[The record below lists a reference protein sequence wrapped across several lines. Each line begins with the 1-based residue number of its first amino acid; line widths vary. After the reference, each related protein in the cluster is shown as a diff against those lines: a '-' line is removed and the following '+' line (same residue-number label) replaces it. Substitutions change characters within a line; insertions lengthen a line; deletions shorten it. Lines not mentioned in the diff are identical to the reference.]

1 MSIKIKR
8 LSYSPNNI
16 NVLDNISLDI
26 NGGIT
31 TFLGQNGS
39 GKTTLM
45 KLISNLIEPTIGEV
59 LINGINVKDLK
70 KYDLSKLITYISQ
83 DRENIQGFTV
93 FEYVEMGRFP
103 YQNFYGKYDNNS
115 QKFINES
122 LKLVNL
128 FKRKNDF
135 VDNLSGGEMQILRI
149 SRALVQDTNIIL
161 FDEPTSNL
169 DLKNTRRIK
178 DLLFKLKEMNK
189 RIVVSTHDIN
199 FANSISD
206 IIFMIKNGKVIY
218 SGDKEEILNKNNIID
233 CYDLNDYDSED
244 IRLF

>member
-1 MSIKIKR
+1 
-8 LSYSPNNI
+8 
-16 NVLDNISLDI
+16 
-26 NGGIT
+26 
-31 TFLGQNGS
+31 
-39 GKTTLM
+39 
-45 KLISNLIEPTIGEV
+45 
-59 LINGINVKDLK
+59 
-70 KYDLSKLITYISQ
+70 
-83 DRENIQGFTV
+83 
-93 FEYVEMGRFP
+93 
-103 YQNFYGKYDNNS
+103 
-115 QKFINES
+115 
-122 LKLVNL
+122 
-128 FKRKNDF
+128 
-135 VDNLSGGEMQILRI
+135 MQILRI

-189 RIVVSTHDIN
+189 RIIVSTHDIN

-218 SGDKEEILNKNNIID
+218 SGDKKEILNKNNIID

>member
-1 MSIKIKR
+1 LSIKIKR

-16 NVLDNISLDI
+16 NVLDRISLDI

-189 RIVVSTHDIN
+189 RIIVSTHDIN

-218 SGDKEEILNKNNIID
+218 SGDKKEILNKNNIID

>member
-16 NVLDNISLDI
+16 NVLDSISLDI

-39 GKTTLM
+39 GKSTLM

-189 RIVVSTHDIN
+189 RIIVSTHDIN

-218 SGDKEEILNKNNIID
+218 SGDKKEILNKNNIID

>member
-1 MSIKIKR
+1 LSIKIKR

-16 NVLDNISLDI
+16 NVLDSISLDI

-70 KYDLSKLITYISQ
+70 KYNLSKLITYISQ

-178 DLLFKLKEMNK
+178 DLLFKLKDMNK
-189 RIVVSTHDIN
+189 RIIVSTHDIN

-218 SGDKEEILNKNNIID
+218 SGDKKEILNKNNIID

>member
-103 YQNFYGKYDNNS
+103 YQNFYGKYD
-115 QKFINES
+115 
-122 LKLVNL
+122 
-128 FKRKNDF
+128 
-135 VDNLSGGEMQILRI
+135 
-149 SRALVQDTNIIL
+149 A
-161 FDEPTSNL
+161 
-169 DLKNTRRIK
+169 
-178 DLLFKLKEMNK
+178 
-189 RIVVSTHDIN
+189 
-199 FANSISD
+199 
-206 IIFMIKNGKVIY
+206 
-218 SGDKEEILNKNNIID
+218 
-233 CYDLNDYDSED
+233 
-244 IRLF
+244 

>member
-16 NVLDNISLDI
+16 NVLDSISLDI

-189 RIVVSTHDIN
+189 RIIVSTHDIN

-218 SGDKEEILNKNNIID
+218 SGAKEEILNKNNIID

>member
-189 RIVVSTHDIN
+189 RIIVSTHDIN

-218 SGDKEEILNKNNIID
+218 SGTKEEILNKNNIID

>member
-16 NVLDNISLDI
+16 NVLDSISLDI

-189 RIVVSTHDIN
+189 RIIVSTHDIN

-218 SGDKEEILNKNNIID
+218 SGTKEEILNKNNIID

>member
-16 NVLDNISLDI
+16 NVLDSISLDI

-178 DLLFKLKEMNK
+178 DLLFKLKDMNK
-189 RIVVSTHDIN
+189 RIIVSTHDIN

-218 SGDKEEILNKNNIID
+218 SGDKKEILNKNNIID

>member
-189 RIVVSTHDIN
+189 RIIVSTHDIN

-218 SGDKEEILNKNNIID
+218 SGDKKEILNKNNIID

>member
-16 NVLDNISLDI
+16 NVLDSISLDI

-178 DLLFKLKEMNK
+178 DLLFKLKDMNK
-189 RIVVSTHDIN
+189 RIIVSTHDIN

-218 SGDKEEILNKNNIID
+218 SGAKEEILNKNNIID
-233 CYDLNDYDSED
+233 CYDLNDYDSEY

>member
-16 NVLDNISLDI
+16 NVLDSISLDI
-26 NGGIT
+26 NGGIN

-178 DLLFKLKEMNK
+178 DLLFKLKDMNK
-189 RIVVSTHDIN
+189 RIIVSTHDIN

>member
-189 RIVVSTHDIN
+189 RIIVSTHDIN

-218 SGDKEEILNKNNIID
+218 SGAKEEILNKNNIID

>member
-1 MSIKIKR
+1 LSIKIKR

-16 NVLDNISLDI
+16 NVLDSISLDI

-189 RIVVSTHDIN
+189 RIIVSTHDIN

-218 SGDKEEILNKNNIID
+218 SGDKKEILNKNNIID

>member
-16 NVLDNISLDI
+16 NVLDSISLDI

-70 KYDLSKLITYISQ
+70 KYNLSKLITYISQ

-189 RIVVSTHDIN
+189 RIIVSTHDIN

-218 SGDKEEILNKNNIID
+218 SGDKKEILNKNNIID

>member
-45 KLISNLIEPTIGEV
+45 KLISNLIDPTIGEV
-59 LINGINVKDLK
+59 LINGINIKDLK

-189 RIVVSTHDIN
+189 RIIVSTHDIN

-218 SGDKEEILNKNNIID
+218 SGDKKEILNKNNIID

>member
-189 RIVVSTHDIN
+189 RIIVSTHDIN

>member
-16 NVLDNISLDI
+16 NVLDSISLDI

-149 SRALVQDTNIIL
+149 SRALVQDTDIIL

-189 RIVVSTHDIN
+189 RIIVSTHDIN

>member
-1 MSIKIKR
+1 
-8 LSYSPNNI
+8 
-16 NVLDNISLDI
+16 
-26 NGGIT
+26 
-31 TFLGQNGS
+31 
-39 GKTTLM
+39 
-45 KLISNLIEPTIGEV
+45 
-59 LINGINVKDLK
+59 
-70 KYDLSKLITYISQ
+70 
-83 DRENIQGFTV
+83 
-93 FEYVEMGRFP
+93 
-103 YQNFYGKYDNNS
+103 
-115 QKFINES
+115 
-122 LKLVNL
+122 
-128 FKRKNDF
+128 
-135 VDNLSGGEMQILRI
+135 MQILRI

-189 RIVVSTHDIN
+189 RIIVSTHDIN